1 MDLMAEKVVEAIR
14 NRQTI
19 HLGCLEGTSQY
30 RGVFVTDPALE
41 TPSHVFTAWSWAGS
55 GGKTSDD
62 IRAERLLDKI
72 VSLEADVTGY
82 TLQGR
87 PRLDTNRWINGLC
100 FFGGYRARDVVFNY
114 PASLTG

>member
-41 TPSHVFTAWSWAGS
+41 TPSHVFTAWRWAGS